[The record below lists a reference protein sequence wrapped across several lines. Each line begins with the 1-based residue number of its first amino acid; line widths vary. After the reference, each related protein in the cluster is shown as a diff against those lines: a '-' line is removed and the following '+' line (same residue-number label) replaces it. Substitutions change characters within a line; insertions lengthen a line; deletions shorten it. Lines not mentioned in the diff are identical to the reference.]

1 MIGDPLSSGSSQSTI
16 TFVPLTSVIGAL
28 GRSGVFAASTFK
40 GVEKSPKSK
49 ELRAFTLKM

>member
-16 TFVPLTSVIGAL
+16 TFVPLNRVIGAL

-40 GVEKSPKSK
+40 GVEKSPKS
-49 ELRAFTLKM
+49 